1 MIYRLNNQ
9 IKNYVWGC
17 KTSLN
22 THFGFDN
29 EKQEHQAE
37 LWMGA
42 HPNGCSILEVDN
54 GIRLDEFIKQS
65 SSQILGSSI
74 SDSFGGLPFLMKVL
88 AVDSPLSIQVHPS
101 KKQAEIG
108 YKKEN
113 DLGIEFSNPKRNY
126 HDDNHKPEV
135 VYALSDYDAL
145 NGFREFDEIIE
156 LFSLINN
163 EVIRLALKNFK
174 ANKNEKGLK
183 SFFKFILRL
192 NFDVKNK
199 TLADLISLSK
209 SYDLDD
215 DKQKIFNLV
224 TQLATYYPGDIGLFS
239 PLFLN
244 LVNLKP
250 GESMFLYAETPH
262 AYLRGLGIEVMASS
276 DNVLRA
282 GLTPKNV
289 DIDELINNTAFYPTS
304 KESIQLKPQ
313 RINQRLIYPIPVN
326 DFNFDILEVENWLD
340 IKVSSAEILFCIDG
354 SVKINECV
362 NLTKGQSVFISAEI
376 KEYKLIG
383 NGRLARAYN

>member
-1 MIYRLNNQ
+1 MIYRLSNQ

-42 HPNGCSILEVDN
+42 HSNGCSTLKISN
-54 GIRLDEFIKQS
+54 GIRLDEFIDQNPSK
-65 SSQILGSSI
+65 ILGSKI

-88 AVDSPLSIQVHPS
+88 AVDTPLSIQVHPS

-113 DLGIEFSNPKRNY
+113 DLGIELTSPKRNY

-135 VYALSDYDAL
+135 VYALTDYDAL
-145 NGFREFDEIIE
+145 NGFREFDEIIQ
-156 LFSLINN
+156 LFLLIDN
-163 EVIRLALKNFK
+163 EVIRLALKNFQ
-174 ANKNEKGLK
+174 ANKNEKGLEN
-183 SFFKFILRL
+183 FFNAILRL
-192 NFDVKNK
+192 NGDVKNNA
-199 TLADLISLSK
+199 LADLILLSK
-209 SYDLDD
+209 SYDLKD
-215 DKQKIFNLV
+215 DKQNTFNLV
-224 TQLATYYPGDIGLFS
+224 SQLATHYPSDIGLFS

-289 DIDELINNTAFYPTS
+289 DVDELINNTSFYPTS

-313 RINQRLIYPIPVN
+313 RIDQRLIYPIPVN
-326 DFNFDILEVENWLD
+326 DFNFDVLEVEHLLD

-354 SVKINECV
+354 CVKINECI

-383 NGRLARAYN
+383 HGRLARSYN